1 MAPDAAVGVVRAEDV
16 MAKRVNRPNEYR
28 EPSQVVRNAVIG
40 SVILVGAVLWGYA
53 VFHVAMRTM

>member
-1 MAPDAAVGVVRAEDV
+1 
-16 MAKRVNRPNEYR
+16 MAKKSTRPNEYR
-28 EPSQVVRNAVIG
+28 EASQTFRNVAIG